1 MTAATLSVDA
11 DHLHALGVR
20 DDTLSADE
28 RAALDRDGYLIFP
41 GLIDPAWLE
50 RLRAAFDARL
60 DFLFRYIPPQNQ
72 TSRHLFDL
80 VNIDAAC
87 DGIWSH
93 PRLLAAM
100 RHILGRPFKLS
111 SLNGRDPVKGE
122 GGQGLHQDWGRHAA
136 GEPAHVAN
144 SLWILDDFTED
155 NGATRVVPGTHRLD
169 SAALDGIAR
178 EAEHPRQV
186 TVQAK
191 AGDVLVI
198 NAHLW
203 HGGTLNRGGARRRVM
218 HAYFTAR
225 EHSQQTDQRAYLRV
239 ATQRRL
245 SPAQRWILDV
255 D

>member
-1 MTAATLSVDA
+1 MTTGTLPADT
-11 DHLHALGVR
+11 DHLQALGVR
-20 DDTLSADE
+20 DDTLSAEE
-28 RAALDRDGYLIFP
+28 RAALDGDGYLIFP

-50 RLRAAFDARL
+50 RLRAAFDARR
-60 DFLFRYIPPQNQ
+60 DFVFFKIAPQHQ
-72 TSRHLFDL
+72 TSRHLLDL
-80 VNIDAAC
+80 VNAGSAC

-111 SLNGRDPVKGE
+111 SLNGRDPVKGD
-122 GGQGLHQDWGRHAA
+122 GGQDLHQDWGRRQP

-144 SLWILDDFTED
+144 SLWLLDDFTPD
-155 NGATRVVPGTHRLD
+155 NGATRIVPGTHRLD
-169 SAALDGIAR
+169 GAELDAIDR
-178 EAEHPRQV
+178 SAEHPRQL

-203 HGGTLNRGGARRRVM
+203 HGGTINRSGLSRRVM
-218 HAYFTAR
+218 HGYFTAR
-225 EHSQQTDQRAYLRV
+225 EHRQQLDQRAYLRV
-239 ATQRRL
+239 ATRERL